1 MPTLLTY
8 PPGSLEPVTLSEA
21 KASCRVDGSEL
32 DADIGVTIAAA
43 RESAEQIT
51 GRWYRR
57 QVQREQR
64 ADWPAESFIVLP
76 LYAPQAV
83 AIEYRSAADPEAWTP
98 WPADQFRWGA
108 FGFETRIDR
117 RRAVPAWPLL
127 ADALEWPERVRI
139 DVTVGPADLA
149 DPAAVPGTVR
159 RYILAQVSA
168 WLEQPAA
175 QRAGSGG
182 LSANPLFERLLDRE
196 KLWA

>member
-1 MPTLLTY
+1 MPTLHTY
-8 PPGSLEPVTLSEA
+8 PPGSLEPVTLAEA
-21 KASCRVDGSEL
+21 KDACRVDISEL
-32 DADIGVTIAAA
+32 DADIGVSIAAA
-43 RESAEQIT
+43 REAAEQIT
-51 GRWYRR
+51 SRWYRR
-57 QVQREQR
+57 QVQRALL
-64 ADWPAESFIVLP
+64 ADWPAESFVVLP

-83 AIEYRSAADPEAWTP
+83 VVEYRSAADPEAWTQ
-98 WPADQFRWGA
+98 WPADQYRWSG

-117 RRAVPAWPLL
+117 RRAVPAWPAL

-139 DVTVGPADLA
+139 DVTVGPLDASTV
-149 DPAAVPGTVR
+149 PASVR
-159 RYILAQVSA
+159 RYILATVAA